1 MFARLAYSALY
12 GLLLPLIVL
21 RLFWRGHAARLN
33 ERFGAVHHNTERPV
47 IWLHAVSVGETI
59 AAAPLVKAL
68 QASYPDH
75 QLCITN
81 TTATGAA
88 RTNALF
94 GDSVIHCYNPYD
106 LSLFVARFL
115 NRLKPVMCIVM
126 ETELWPNTLHQCH
139 RRGIPVVV
147 ANARLSA
154 KSAAGYRK
162 LASLSRQMML
172 EIHTIAAQNATDGE
186 RFIALGLPRAKLAIT
201 GSIKFDLELNRE
213 TLDKAS
219 QLREQW
225 SQGGSTPLWIA
236 ASTHKGED
244 DIVLLAH
251 QRLRQRHP
259 NARLILVP
267 RHPER
272 FDSVFQLACDTG
284 LSVVRRS
291 HDSEATAWDV
301 MVGDTMG
308 ELLVLLGTADIAFIG
323 GSLVPNGGHNMLEAA
338 VWQMPVISGPHLF
351 NFQDISQMLISAEG
365 MVVVTDGKGLADQ
378 LTAWLDNPE
387 HREKAGRA
395 AASIVETNRGA
406 LDKLLQCIDQA
417 MP

>member
-1 MFARLAYSALY
+1 MIHRLAYSCLY
-12 GLLLPLIVL
+12 GLLLPFIVL
-21 RLFWRGHAARLN
+21 RLVWRGHGANLA
-33 ERFGAVHHNTERPV
+33 ERFGSPPVITQRPV

-59 AAAPLVKAL
+59 AAAPLIKAL
-68 QASYPDH
+68 QTRYPDH

-88 RTNALF
+88 RTRALF

-106 LSLFVARFL
+106 LGIFVARFL
-115 NRLKPVMCIVM
+115 KRLKPLMCVVM
-126 ETELWPNTLHQCH
+126 ETELWPNMLHQC
-139 RRGIPVVV
+139 RARGIPVVI

-162 LASLSRQMML
+162 LASLSRHMMQDV
-172 EIHTIAAQNATDGE
+172 HTIAAQNSADAE
-186 RFIALGLPRAKLAIT
+186 RFVSLGLARQKLAIT
-201 GSIKFDLELNRE
+201 GSIKFDLELNSDTIER
-213 TLDKAS
+213 AI
-219 QLREQW
+219 QQREQW
-225 SQGGSTPLWIA
+225 SHGAHFPLWIA

-244 DIVLLAH
+244 EIVLLAH

-259 NARLILVP
+259 TARLLLVP

-291 HDSEATAWDV
+291 DHHIPANWDV

-308 ELLVLLGTADIAFIG
+308 ELLLLLGTADIAFIG

-338 VWQMPVISGPHLF
+338 VWKTPVITGPHLF
-351 NFQDISQMLISAEG
+351 NFQDISALLIDANG
-365 MVVVTDGKGLADQ
+365 MKVVHDGKGLADQ
-378 LTAWLDNPE
+378 LTHWLDNPQQRDE
-387 HREKAGRA
+387 AGLA
-395 AASIVETNRGA
+395 AASIVDANRGA
-406 LDKLLQCIDQA
+406 LIKLVECIAKA